1 MRAINLFAVCVVA
14 ALVQGMITASAA
26 EPVDIGKR
34 DYDASCAVCHG
45 LKGKGDGV
53 YKELLQGITMPDLT
67 TLAKRNG
74 GVFPAVRVYEIIDGR
89 TELKAHGPRDMPIW
103 GRHFV
108 YRATPTYDDFEW
120 DSEASARA
128 HILMLMDYL
137 YRLQEK

>member
-1 MRAINLFAVCVVA
+1 MRAINFFAVCAVA
-14 ALVQGMITASAA
+14 ALMPALAASAA

-34 DYDASCAVCHG
+34 EYDASCAVCHG
-45 LKGKGDGV
+45 LKGKGDGS
-53 YKELLQGITMPDLT
+53 YKELLQGVTMPDLT

-89 TELKAHGPRDMPIW
+89 TALKAHGPRDMPIW

-108 YRATPTYDDFEW
+108 YRAAPAHDEYAW
-120 DSEASARA
+120 DSEAAVRAR
-128 HILMLMDYL
+128 ILMLIDYL